1 MTRSGEYDLALES
14 RVDDGRRTYRFRTA
28 EGLHSKS
35 SFRDSELLLL
45 EELRDAPT
53 GRLLCPEAN
62 YGVVGSVL
70 AGATAA
76 VEMTESSARA
86 ARLCRRNAAANDA
99 SAAVRLL
106 ADLGELS
113 SVFDTVAYAAKPYT
127 PLAVGKRR
135 IADSLAALR
144 PGGDIYVAAA
154 AQAGAARYEDCL
166 RDVAASVETVA
177 ERDGCRLLRATRRGA
192 LSSPA
197 YVACRRLEPTVDGVD
212 LSLRTVP
219 GVFAAKRLDA
229 GTRLLLENAG
239 VVDGERVLD
248 LCCGYGAIGAYA
260 AGVADCEVHLSDD
273 DRVATACAERSLEAT
288 GVNGTVVTA
297 DCTRGVSG
305 RTFDR
310 VLCNPPTHAGDG
322 VLSTLFAGAHD
333 VLAANSEL
341 RLVHH
346 RTLDLSAHLAPF
358 ETVERL
364 ETGTEHVVLVARPG
378 ERPR

>member
-28 EGLHSKS
+28 DGVHSKS

-45 EELRDAPT
+45 EELWDAPT

-113 SVFDTVAYAAKPYT
+113 GVFDTVAYAPKPYT
-127 PLAVGKRR
+127 PLSVGKQR
-135 IADSLAALR
+135 IAGSLAALR

-166 RDVAASVETVA
+166 RDVAASVETVT
-177 ERDGCRLLRATRRGA
+177 ERDGCRLFRATRGES
-192 LSSPA
+192 LSPPA
-197 YVACRRLEPTVDGVD
+197 YVACRRLDPTVDGVD
-212 LSLRTVP
+212 LSLRSVP
-219 GVFAAKRLDA
+219 GLFAAAGLDA
-229 GTRLLLENAG
+229 GTRLLL
-239 VVDGERVLD
+239 
-248 LCCGYGAIGAYA
+248 
-260 AGVADCEVHLSDD
+260 
-273 DRVATACAERSLEAT
+273 
-288 GVNGTVVTA
+288 
-297 DCTRGVSG
+297 
-305 RTFDR
+305 
-310 VLCNPPTHAGDG
+310 
-322 VLSTLFAGAHD
+322 
-333 VLAANSEL
+333 
-341 RLVHH
+341 
-346 RTLDLSAHLAPF
+346 
-358 ETVERL
+358 
-364 ETGTEHVVLVARPG
+364 
-378 ERPR
+378 

>member
-1 MTRSGEYDLALES
+1 MTRGDELALES
-14 RVDDGRRTYRFRTA
+14 RVDDARPTYRFRTA
-28 EGLHSKS
+28 DGVHSKS

-45 EELRDAPT
+45 EELWDAQT

-62 YGVVGSVL
+62 YGVVGTVL
-70 AGATAA
+70 AGATTG
-76 VEMTESSARA
+76 VRMTESSARA
-86 ARLCRRNAAANDA
+86 ARLCRRNAARNGTDA
-99 SAAVRLL
+99 TVSLL
-106 ADLGELS
+106 ADLRELS
-113 SVFDTVAYAAKPYT
+113 GAYDAVAYAPKPYT

-144 PGGDIYVAAA
+144 PGGDLYVAATER
-154 AQAGAARYEDCL
+154 AGAARYENCL
-166 RDVAASVETVA
+166 REVAASVESVT
-177 ERDGCRLLRATRRGA
+177 ERDGCRLFRAIRGE
-192 LSSPA
+192 SFSPPA
-197 YVACRRLEPTVDGVD
+197 YVTCRRLEPTVNGVD
-212 LSLRTVP
+212 LSLRSVP
-219 GVFAAKRLDA
+219 GLFAAAGLDA
-229 GTRLLLENAG
+229 GTHLLLESAS
-239 VVDGERVLD
+239 VADGERVLD
-248 LCCGYGAIGAYA
+248 LCSGYGAIGAHA
-260 AGVADCEVHLSDD
+260 AGAADCEVHLSDD

-288 GVNGTVVTA
+288 GVDGTVVTA
-297 DCTRGVSG
+297 DCTRGVAD

-333 VLAANSEL
+333 VLAADGEL

>member
-1 MTRSGEYDLALES
+1 MTRGDELALES
-14 RVDDGRRTYRFRTA
+14 RVDDARPTYRFRTA
-28 EGLHSKS
+28 DGVHSKS

-45 EELRDAPT
+45 EELWDAQT

-62 YGVVGSVL
+62 YGVVGTVL
-70 AGATAA
+70 AGATTD
-76 VEMTESSARA
+76 VRMTESSARA
-86 ARLCRRNAAANDA
+86 ARLCRRNAARNGTDA
-99 SAAVRLL
+99 TVSLL
-106 ADLGELS
+106 ADLRELS
-113 SVFDTVAYAAKPYT
+113 GAYDAVAYAPKPYT

-144 PGGDIYVAAA
+144 PGGDLYVAATER
-154 AQAGAARYEDCL
+154 AGAARYEDCL
-166 RDVAASVETVA
+166 REVAASVESVT
-177 ERDGCRLLRATRRGA
+177 ERDGCRLFRATRGE
-192 LSSPA
+192 SFSPPA
-197 YVACRRLEPTVDGVD
+197 YVTCRRLEPTVNGVD
-212 LSLRTVP
+212 LSLRSVP
-219 GVFAAKRLDA
+219 GLFAAAGLDA

-239 VVDGERVLD
+239 VADGERVLD
-248 LCCGYGAIGAYA
+248 LCSGYGAIGAHA
-260 AGVADCEVHLSDD
+260 AGAADCEVHLSDD

-288 GVNGTVVTA
+288 GVDGTVVTA
-297 DCTRGVSG
+297 DCTRGVAD

-322 VLSTLFAGAHD
+322 VLSTLFAGTHD
-333 VLAANSEL
+333 VLAADGEL

-346 RTLDLSAHLAPF
+346 RTLDLSTHLAPF

>member
-14 RVDDGRRTYRFRTA
+14 RGDDGRRTYRFRTA
-28 EGLHSKS
+28 DGVHSKS

-45 EELRDAPT
+45 EELWDAPT

-62 YGVVGSVL
+62 YGVVGTVL
-70 AGATAA
+70 AGAATD
-76 VEMTESSARA
+76 VRMTESSARA
-86 ARLCRRNAAANDA
+86 ARLCRRNAAPNDA
-99 SAAVRLL
+99 SAAVSLL

-113 SVFDTVAYAAKPYT
+113 GVFDTVAYAPKPYT
-127 PLAVGKRR
+127 PLSVGKQR

-166 RDVAASVETVA
+166 RDVAASVESVTK
-177 ERDGCRLLRATRRGA
+177 RDGYRLLRATRGES
-192 LSSPA
+192 LSPPA
-197 YVACRRLEPTVDGVD
+197 YVTCCRLEPTVDGVD
-212 LSLRTVP
+212 LSFRTVP
-219 GVFAAKRLDA
+219 GLFAAAGLDA

-239 VVDGERVLD
+239 VADGERVLD

-260 AGVADCEVHLSDD
+260 AGAADCEVHLSDD
-273 DRVATACAERSLEAT
+273 DRVATACAERSLGAT
-288 GVNGTVVTA
+288 GVDGAVVTA

-333 VLAANSEL
+333 VLAGDGEL

-346 RTLDLSAHLAPF
+346 RTLDLSAHLTPF
-358 ETVERL
+358 GTVERL
-364 ETGTEHVVLVARPG
+364 ETGTEHVVLVARLG
-378 ERPR
+378 G

>member
-28 EGLHSKS
+28 DGVHSKS

-45 EELRDAPT
+45 EELWDAPT

-62 YGVVGSVL
+62 YGVVGTIL
-70 AGATAA
+70 AGATAV

-99 SAAVRLL
+99 SAAVSLL
-106 ADLGELS
+106 ADLRELS
-113 SVFDTVAYAAKPYT
+113 RVYDAAAYAPKPYT
-127 PLAVGKRR
+127 PLAVGKQR

-144 PGGDIYVAAA
+144 PGGDIYVAATA
-154 AQAGAARYEDCL
+154 RAGAGRYENCL
-166 RDVAASVETVA
+166 RNVAASVETVA
-177 ERDGCRLLRATRRGA
+177 ERDGCRLLRATRGES

-197 YVACRRLEPTVDGVD
+197 YVTCRRLKPTVDGVD

-219 GVFAAKRLDA
+219 GLFAAGGLDA
-229 GTRLLLENAG
+229 GTRLLLESAG
-239 VVDGERVLD
+239 VTNGERVLD

-260 AGVADCEVHLSDD
+260 AGIADCEVHLSDD
-273 DRVATACAERSLEAT
+273 DRVATACAERSLGAT
-288 GVNGTVVTA
+288 DVDGTVVTA
-297 DCTRGVSG
+297 DCTHGVSD

-322 VLSTLFAGAHD
+322 VLSTLFAGTHD
-333 VLAANSEL
+333 ILAGDGEL

-346 RTLDLSAHLAPF
+346 RALDLSAHLAPF

-364 ETGTEHVVLVARPG
+364 ETGTEHVVLVARP
-378 ERPR
+378 R

>member
-28 EGLHSKS
+28 DGVHSKS

-45 EELRDAPT
+45 EELWDAPT

-62 YGVVGSVL
+62 YGVVGTVL

-86 ARLCRRNAAANDA
+86 ARLCRRNAARNGAD
-99 SAAVRLL
+99 AAVSLL

-113 SVFDTVAYAAKPYT
+113 GDFDTVVYAPKPYT
-127 PLAVGKRR
+127 PLSVGKQRT
-135 IADSLAALR
+135 ADSLAALR
-144 PGGDIYVAAA
+144 PGGDTYVAAA

-177 ERDGCRLLRATRRGA
+177 ERDGCRLLRATRQEA
-192 LSSPA
+192 LSLPA
-197 YVACRRLEPTVDGVD
+197 YVTCRRLKPTVDGVD

-219 GVFAAKRLDA
+219 GLFAAGGLDA
-229 GTRLLLENAG
+229 GTRLLLESAG
-239 VVDGERVLD
+239 VADGERVLD

-260 AGVADCEVHLSDD
+260 ASVADCEVHLSDD
-273 DRVATACAERSLEAT
+273 DRVATTCAERSLGAT
-288 GVNGTVVTA
+288 DVDGTVATA
-297 DCTRGVSG
+297 DCTHGVSD

-310 VLCNPPTHAGDG
+310 ILCNPPTHAGDG

-333 VLAANSEL
+333 VLAADGEL

-358 ETVERL
+358 GAVERP

-378 ERPR
+378 G

>member
-28 EGLHSKS
+28 DGVHSKS

-45 EELRDAPT
+45 EELWDAPT

-113 SVFDTVAYAAKPYT
+113 GVFDTVAYAPKPYT
-127 PLAVGKRR
+127 PLSVGKQR

-166 RDVAASVETVA
+166 RDVAASVETVT
-177 ERDGCRLLRATRRGA
+177 ERDGCRLFRATRGES
-192 LSSPA
+192 LSPPA
-197 YVACRRLEPTVDGVD
+197 YVACRRLDPTVDGVD
-212 LSLRTVP
+212 LSLRSVP
-219 GVFAAKRLDA
+219 GLFAAAGLDA

-239 VVDGERVLD
+239 VADGERVLD

-288 GVNGTVVTA
+288 GVDGTVVTA
-297 DCTRGVSG
+297 DCTRGVSD

-333 VLAANSEL
+333 VLAADGEL

-346 RTLDLSAHLAPF
+346 RTLDLSAHFAPF
-358 ETVERL
+358 GAVERL